1 MCHVLAGPRMAEVEI
16 VSPGTGITGGCE
28 LQCRCWKLIPGP
40 LEDHS
45 RPLTLSHLSS
55 ARMLLSFSNFRRSN
69 VNNQKEDLIENL
81 FLATNNKNEKN
92 HIIKP
97 LPRS

>member
-1 MCHVLAGPRMAEVEI
+1 MCRVLAEPRRAEVEI
-16 VSPGTGITGGCE
+16 VSPGTGITGDCE
-28 LQCRCWKLIPGP
+28 LQCGRWKPNPGP

-69 VNNQKEDLIENL
+69 VNNQKDLIENL
-81 FLATNNKNEKN
+81 FLATNNKNEK
-92 HIIKP
+92 K
-97 LPRS
+97 SYY